1 MELPYINQIILACA
15 VTVFA
20 IELWAVFIIVR
31 GGRRLGDLKN
41 ISPLPH
47 LNGPLVSII
56 VPACNEAATIA
67 PALITLLNQDYARCE
82 VIVVNDRSLDDTGK
96 ILREIQCQ
104 YPQLVVLDIDELPKG
119 WLGKHNAMHRGAV
132 LAKGDILLFTDAD
145 IHMHPSTVTRAVHC
159 LEQSRLDHLCLIF
172 KNMAKGWLLNCLI
185 LDAGCGLLLL
195 FRPWCAGNPKSPRF
209 MGVGA
214 FNMVR
219 RQAYRQVGGHG
230 TIKMHPIDDIMLGK
244 IIKEAGLRQECL
256 LAYDFITVSWYCSTL
271 AMIGGLMKNVF
282 ALVNFNTAL
291 ALVGAVGV
299 ALFTIVPQWGGVF
312 AQGLAQFFFLMTI
325 SLRLFLLGQAARHT
339 GLPPWLAL
347 AALITPYITVYIILK
362 AVFITLKNNGIS
374 WRGSHYSLAEL
385 RRENRSLL

>member
-104 YPQLVVLDIDELPKG
+104 HPQLVVLDIDELPKG
-119 WLGKHNAMHRGAV
+119 WLGKHNAMHRGAA

-145 IHMHPSTVTRAVHC
+145 IHMHPSTVSRAVHC

-195 FRPWCAGNPKSPRF
+195 FRPWCAGNPRSPRF

-219 RQAYRQVGGHG
+219 HQAYRQVGGHG
-230 TIKMHPIDDIMLGK
+230 AIKMHPIDDIMLGK

-256 LAYDFITVSWYCSTL
+256 LAYDFITVSWYRSTF
-271 AMIGGLMKNVF
+271 AMIGGLMKN
-282 ALVNFNTAL
+282 
-291 ALVGAVGV
+291 
-299 ALFTIVPQWGGVF
+299 VF

-325 SLRLFLLGQAARHT
+325 SLRLLLLGQAARHT